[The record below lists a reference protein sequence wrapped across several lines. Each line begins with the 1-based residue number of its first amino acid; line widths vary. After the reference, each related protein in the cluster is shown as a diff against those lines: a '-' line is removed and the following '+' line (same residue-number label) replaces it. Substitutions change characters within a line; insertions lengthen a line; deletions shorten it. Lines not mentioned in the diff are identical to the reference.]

1 MNLPERK
8 IWRCGAYTVQ
18 QAVRLD
24 SPYWPQYQIYRTAK
38 PDKLVGLSFS
48 VPDKGWCE
56 SIERQQKLGYFIAP
70 TVPKKISYYMRG
82 KSAPAAPLRHAGS
95 GQFRPGRPTKEAAAR
110 RDAEALEIPN
120 EEQ

>member
-1 MNLPERK
+1 MNLPALRS
-8 IWRCGAYTVQ
+8 WRCGQYTVRV
-18 QAVRLD
+18 AVRPD
-24 SPYWPQYQIYRTAK
+24 NSYWAQYQIYRTAK

-48 VPDKGWCE
+48 VPDKDWCE
-56 SIERQQKLGYFIAP
+56 SIERRQKLGYFIKP

-82 KSAPAAPLRHAGS
+82 KSAPAKLRHAGT

-110 RDAEALEIPN
+110 RDAEALTIPN